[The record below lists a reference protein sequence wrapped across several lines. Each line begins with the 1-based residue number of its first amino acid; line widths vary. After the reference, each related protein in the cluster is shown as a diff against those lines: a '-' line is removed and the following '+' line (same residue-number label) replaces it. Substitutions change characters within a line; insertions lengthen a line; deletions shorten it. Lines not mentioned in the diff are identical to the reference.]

1 MFNPPLFWPIFS
13 ESGIV
18 FCVYDLVWPPII
30 GQSFLTS
37 IFWPQKLK
45 NWKSTEYRH
54 VAYQM
59 KAKDSRITMKICPD
73 KWEVKWVTSGW
84 PSLTSDD
91 LKNWKIDNQLNIGM
105 LHIKWKL
112 KTAEL
117 QWKYVQTSERSNEWP
132 QADLHW
138 PLMTSKLSIL
148 EHMHDVYQ
156 KKAEH
161 PRISYV
167 TTFLFCSWPYD
178 LSWPWFDL

>member
-1 MFNPPLFWPIFS
+1 MIKKNIICYFKIKGGVHDCWFNARGGGRGQSFHFTRPPSMFNPPLFWPIFS

-73 KWEVKWVTSGW
+73 KWEVKWLTSGW
-84 PSLTSDD
+84 PALNSDD
-91 LKNWKIDNQLNIGM
+91 LSWFSIFQFLRSLNGGLKLWPMMGGQTRSWTRKTM
-105 LHIKWKL
+105 LD
-112 KTAEL
+112 
-117 QWKYVQTSERSNEWP
+117 SENMGQNRG
-132 QADLHW
+132 
-138 PLMTSKLSIL
+138 
-148 EHMHDVYQ
+148 
-156 KKAEH
+156 
-161 PRISYV
+161 
-167 TTFLFCSWPYD
+167 
-178 LSWPWFDL
+178 